1 MVTKR
6 QINILSNIFRI
17 LALILF
23 WFTTLQ
29 KLTVVI
35 LKLGCSASAGLFYSV
50 LLPLHFLQV

>member
-23 WFTTLQ
+23 IIFF
-29 KLTVVI
+29 VV
-35 LKLGCSASAGLFYSV
+35 K
-50 LLPLHFLQV
+50 